1 MSYFWKNKTVT
12 VTGGNGFLG
21 KHLIEKL
28 KKKNCKK
35 IYSVDHKIFDLI
47 KEKDVIKMYKI
58 QKPDIVF
65 HLAACVGGIEI
76 NSTNPGK
83 FFYQNAMMNLLV
95 FHHGYLNKIK
105 KFISIATVSVYPEN
119 SPLPFK
125 EENIWEGYPENINA
139 PYGIAKRI
147 THVHSLSYRK
157 QYNFNSIVLILTNLF
172 GPNDNFNKKTSHV
185 MAALIKRFC
194 DAKKKKKK
202 TVKVWSD
209 GSATRDFCYI
219 EDIADGIILAAE
231 KYNKSE
237 PVNLASGRETSIKT
251 IANLIKKEIG
261 YTGKI
266 SWDPKMPVGPRRR
279 KISIE
284 KAKNEF
290 NYKVKNSLK
299 EGVKKTINWYL
310 NNNEKK

>member
-1 MSYFWKNKTVT
+1 MSNFWKNKTVT

-21 KHLIEKL
+21 KHLIKKL
-28 KKKNCKK
+28 KKNNCKK
-35 IYSVDHKIFDLI
+35 IYTVNHKTYDLI
-47 KEKDVIKMYKI
+47 KEKDVIKMYKV

-65 HLAACVGGIEI
+65 HLAASVGGIEV
-76 NSTNPGK
+76 NSINPGK
-83 FFYQNAMMNLLV
+83 FFYENAMMNLLV
-95 FHHGYLNKIK
+95 FHHAYLNKIK
-105 KFISIATVSVYPEN
+105 KLISIGTVSVYPEN

-125 EENIWEGYPENINA
+125 EKNIWKGYPENINA

-147 THVHSLSYRK
+147 SHVHSLSYRK

-172 GPNDNFNKKTSHV
+172 GPEDNFNEKTSHV

-194 DAKKKKKK
+194 DAKKTKKK

-219 EDIADGIILAAE
+219 EDIVDGIILSAE

-237 PVNLASGRETSIKT
+237 PVNLASGRETSIEA

-266 SWDPKMPVGPRRR
+266 FWDPKMPVGPQRR
-279 KISIE
+279 KVSIE

-290 NYKVKNSLK
+290 NYKVKVSLK

-310 NNNEKK
+310 SNNEKK